1 MANSKEFG
9 ARLKAAIGPKKKG
22 LLAREI
28 DVYPHQI
35 SRYVAGQIPDPPVL
49 IRLARAVGRSIDYLL
64 TGQDRLASF
73 SAEGLPL
80 YEGIKPRAVPVLTW
94 VQAGAL
100 TSAFAGTGEDSIMV
114 NVRGKNCIALKVRGT
129 SMEPE
134 FREDDLIVVDPDR
147 QAQFGDYV
155 VVKCDE
161 DDEATFKKYVRLQG
175 VEYFRPLNLEKY
187 PDIQRTAKHRIVGKV
202 VKLVRKV

>member
-1 MANSKEFG
+1 MAYSKEFG
-9 ARLKAAIGPKKKG
+9 ARLKAALGSKKKG
-22 LLAREI
+22 LFAREVA
-28 DVYPHQI
+28 VYPHQL
-35 SRYVAGQIPDPPVL
+35 SRYLAGQIPDPPVL

-64 TGQDRLASF
+64 TGQDRTASF

-80 YEGIKPRAVPVLTW
+80 YEGVKPRAVPVLTW
-94 VQAGAL
+94 VQAGAMM
-100 TSAFAGTGEDSIMV
+100 SAFACPDEDSIMV
-114 NVRGKNCIALKVRGT
+114 NVRGKNCFALKVRGT

-134 FREDDLIVVDPDR
+134 FRQCDLIVVDPDR

-161 DDEATFKKYVRLQG
+161 ESEAVFKQYVRLQG
-175 VEYFRPLNLEKY
+175 VECFRPINRAH
-187 PDIQRTAKHRIVGKV
+187 PDIPRTEKHRIVGRV

>member
-1 MANSKEFG
+1 MLKDKGFG
-9 ARLKAAIGPKKKG
+9 DRLKAAIGRGNQNKVAAQVKIAPQQ
-22 LLAREI
+22 L
-28 DVYPHQI
+28 
-35 SRYVAGQIPDPPVL
+35 SRYVAGQLPQPPVL
-49 IRLARAVGRSIDYLL
+49 VRLARVVGRSIDYLL
-64 TGQDRLASF
+64 TGQDRTASF
-73 SAEGLPL
+73 SADGLPL
-80 YEGIKPRAVPVLTW
+80 YEGIKPRMVPVLTW

-100 TSAFAGTGEDSIMV
+100 TSAYAGTGEDAIVV

-134 FREDDLIVVDPDR
+134 FREGDLIVVDPDR

-175 VEYFRPLNLEKY
+175 VEYFRPLNREH